1 MKTDRVLFKLL
12 PLETFLYFVL
22 MVILLNIPL
31 ILITLIIGTPRIL
44 IYDSSWILQFAFPL
58 LYSIIWTS
66 INRNGVLKLTLF
78 NDSKTLEE
86 KLESFLLKRGYVR
99 NGTETENIQFVR
111 KSKLGKFFN
120 YIFRENIRMKIT
132 DTEILIYSKKHL
144 LVPIEMKF
152 KYDKTS

>member
-12 PLETFLYFVL
+12 PLETFSYFVL